1 MKEATPAWPT
11 PPSPFAASDWFDPL
25 EEAVRGQVRAFIEEL
40 LEDEL
45 EAALGRGRYER
56 GAGSNGRRHG
66 HRPRQLVTTFGPLTL
81 SVPRAR
87 LAEEAG
93 EREWNS
99 SLLPAYKRL
108 SHRAEALIAE
118 AYLAGV
124 NTRRVR
130 RALARLF
137 EGHVGKD
144 VVSRAWQKTRSA
156 WQAWQERDLAGDDI
170 VRLILDGTVVRVRLD
185 RKATAI
191 SLLIA
196 LGVRRDGQKVVLA
209 IKNMGGESEAAWR
222 AVLDD
227 LTSRGLGR
235 PELVIVDG
243 GKGLEAALTSLWDDV
258 SVQRCTVH
266 KERNLLAHAP
276 QHLHDEI
283 KADFNDMVH
292 AGSAAEVVAKRK
304 VFLAKWRLRCR
315 AVADS
320 LEEAG
325 ERLFTFLRY
334 PPEQW
339 RSLRTTNAIE
349 RLHEEFKRRIK
360 TQCLLPCAETAAM
373 LFWAQLASG
382 QITMRRV
389 DGWQTLERSPTDLDL
404 AA

>member
-1 MKEATPAWPT
+1 MKEATPASPAA
-11 PPSPFAASDWFDPL
+11 PSPFVGSDWFDPL
-25 EEAVRGQVRAFIEEL
+25 EEAVRGEVRAFIEQL
-40 LEDEL
+40 LEEEVD
-45 EAALGRGRYER
+45 AALGRGRYER
-56 GAGSNGRRHG
+56 GAVSKGRRHG

-81 SVPRAR
+81 TVPRAR
-87 LAEEAG
+87 LADEAG
-93 EREWNS
+93 EQEWKS
-99 SLLPAYKRL
+99 ALLPAYKRL

-118 AYLAGV
+118 VYLAGI
-124 NTRRVR
+124 NTRRAR
-130 RALARLF
+130 RALAKLF

-156 WQAWQERDLAGDDI
+156 WQAWQERDLAGDDM
-170 VRLILDGTVVRVRLD
+170 VRLILDGTVVKVRLD

-191 SLLIA
+191 SLLVA
-196 LGVRRDGQKVVLA
+196 LGIRRDGQKVVLA

-227 LTSRGLGR
+227 LTARGMTR

-243 GKGLEAALTSLWDDV
+243 GKGLEAALASLWDDV
-258 SVQRCTVH
+258 PVQRCTVH

-276 QHLHDEI
+276 KHLHDEI

-292 AGSAAEVVAKRK
+292 AKSAAAVLAKRK
-304 VFLAKWRLRCR
+304 AFLAKWKLRCR
-315 AVADS
+315 PVATS

-325 ERLFTFLRY
+325 ERLFTFVRY

-373 LFWAQLASG
+373 LFWALLASG

-389 DGWQTLERSPTDLDL
+389 DGWPTLGRSPTDLDL

>member
-1 MKEATPAWPT
+1 MKQATPAWPT
-11 PPSPFAASDWFDPL
+11 PPSPFAGSDWFDPL
-25 EEAVRGQVRAFIEEL
+25 EEAVRGQVRAFIEQL
-40 LEDEL
+40 LEEEL

-56 GAGSNGRRHG
+56 GAISNGRRHG
-66 HRPRQLVTTFGPLTL
+66 HRPRQLVTTFGPLSL

-87 LAEEAG
+87 LHDEAG
-93 EREWNS
+93 EQEWKS
-99 SLLPAYKRL
+99 ALLPAYKRL
-108 SHRAEALIAE
+108 SRRAEALIAE
-118 AYLAGV
+118 AYLAGM

-130 RALARLF
+130 RALAKLF
-137 EGHVGKD
+137 EGHIGKD
-144 VVSRAWQKTRSA
+144 IVSRAWQRTRAAWEA
-156 WQAWQERDLAGDDI
+156 WQKRDLADEDI
-170 VRLILDGTVVRVRLD
+170 VRLILDGTVVKVRLD
-185 RKATAI
+185 RKAAAI
-191 SLLIA
+191 SLLIV

-209 IKNMGGESEAAWR
+209 IRNMGGESEAAWG

-227 LTSRGLGR
+227 LLARGLAK

-243 GKGLEAALTSLWDDV
+243 SKGLEAALACLWDDV
-258 SVQRCTVH
+258 PVQRCTVH

-276 QHLHDEI
+276 KHLHDEI
-283 KADFNDMVH
+283 KAEFNDMMQ
-292 AGSAAEVVAKRK
+292 AKTADDVLSKRR
-304 VFLAKWRLRCR
+304 VFLAKWKLRCR

-320 LEEAG
+320 LQEAG

-373 LFWAQLASG
+373 LFWALLASG
-382 QITMRRV
+382 QITLRRV
-389 DGWQTLERSPTDLDL
+389 DGWPTLERSPTDLDL